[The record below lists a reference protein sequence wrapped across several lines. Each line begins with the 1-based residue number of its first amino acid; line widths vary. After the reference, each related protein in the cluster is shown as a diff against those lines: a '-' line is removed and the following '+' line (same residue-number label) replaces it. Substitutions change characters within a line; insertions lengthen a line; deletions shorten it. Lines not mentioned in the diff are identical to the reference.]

1 MAVMISEVYDALRE
15 IGVPEDK
22 ARRAA
27 EAVAVQEPR
36 LTAIETRL
44 TAVETRL
51 SSVDGRLTAVE
62 NRLNAVDGRL
72 TAVESR
78 LNFMQWQIGIVA
90 ALQIAALVKLFIH

>member
-15 IGVPEDK
+15 IGVSEEK

-36 LTAIETRL
+36 LTSIETRL
-44 TAVETRL
+44 NAL
-51 SSVDGRLTAVE
+51 DGRLTGV
-62 NRLNAVDGRL
+62 G
-72 TAVESR
+72 SR

-90 ALQIAALVKLFIH
+90 ALQIAALIKLFIH

>member
-15 IGVPEDK
+15 LGVSEEK

-36 LTAIETRL
+36 LTGIETRLNTIDARL
-44 TAVETRL
+44 TAVE
-51 SSVDGRLTAVE
+51 A
-62 NRLNAVDGRL
+62 
-72 TAVESR
+72 R

-90 ALQIAALVKLFIH
+90 ALQIAILVKVFVH

>member
-15 IGVPEDK
+15 VGVSEEK

-36 LTAIETRL
+36 LTAIE
-44 TAVETRL
+44 A
-51 SSVDGRLTAVE
+51 
-62 NRLNAVDGRL
+62 RLNAIDARL
-72 TAVESR
+72 TTLEAR

-90 ALQIAALVKLFIH
+90 ALQIAALIKLFVH